1 MKYSNS
7 IEYNISTKLDK
18 SGLTQLQ
25 TQIKQVELTMQQ
37 MANRELISAPKVQA
51 AREQLQGLS
60 TALTKSFNPSLG
72 MLDLSKFRAELTES
86 KVTAEGLQ
94 TAFSLTG
101 AQGAQAFGT
110 LAKQIGNFNN
120 GIERT
125 SSTLDKMFV
134 TFSNTF
140 R

>member
-37 MANRELISAPKVQA
+37 MANKELISGSKVET

-60 TALTKSFNPSLG
+60 SALTKAFNPSLG
-72 MLDLSKFRAELTES
+72 ILDLSKFRAELTES
-86 KVTAEGLQ
+86 KVTAQGLQ

-110 LAKQIGNFNN
+110 LARQIGNFNS
-120 GIERT
+120 GFERT
-125 SSTLDKMFV
+125 SSALDKMYV
-134 TFSNTF
+134 TFQNTF